1 MGIFEKTLT
10 GTRKPSIIT
19 TVKLFSLHLNLKWR
33 GCSLAKNLESS
44 FLLDFYGSML
54 GEKQR
59 RLFAS
64 YYDDDLSLAEI
75 ADLEGMSRQGVRDAV
90 KRAEN
95 QLYEMEERLGLARRF
110 LEVQKGLGEIR
121 ECTEQLAAQCCA
133 DGADPQTLAIL
144 DRLLAIVDTLEKN
157 ETEA

>member
-10 GTRKPSIIT
+10 AEGKTSIIT
-19 TVKLFSLHLNLKWR
+19 TVKLFSLHLKDEMA

-90 KRAEN
+90 KRAEA
-95 QLYEMEERLGLARRF
+95 QLYDMEERLGLARRF

-121 ECTEQLAAQCCA
+121 ECTEQLAAQCGA
-133 DGADPQTLAIL
+133 EGADPQTQAIL
-144 DRLLAIVDTLEKN
+144 DRLLAIVDTLEEN

>member
-1 MGIFEKTLT
+1 M
-10 GTRKPSIIT
+10 
-19 TVKLFSLHLNLKWR
+19 
-33 GCSLAKNLESS
+33 AKNLESS

-59 RLFAS
+59 RLFAR

-95 QLYEMEERLGLARRF
+95 QLFEMEERLGLARRF
-110 LEVQKGLGEIR
+110 QQVQQGLREIR
-121 ECTEQLAAQCCA
+121 SCAERLAAQCGGNDA
-133 DGADPQTLAIL
+133 DSETKATI
-144 DRLLAIVDTLEKN
+144 DRLFAIVAQLEKN

>member
-1 MGIFEKTLT
+1 M
-10 GTRKPSIIT
+10 
-19 TVKLFSLHLNLKWR
+19 
-33 GCSLAKNLESS
+33 AKNLESS

-59 RLFAS
+59 RLFAR

-95 QLYEMEERLGLARRF
+95 QLCEMEERLGLARRF
-110 LEVQKGLGEIR
+110 QQMQQGLGEIR
-121 ECTEQLAAQCCA
+121 ACAERLAAQCR
-133 DGADPQTLAIL
+133 GAAAQAEI
-144 DRLLAIVDTLEKN
+144 DRLLAIVAELEEN